1 MSVVPVL
8 LRVGRWHVAL
18 PIAVALAVVATWQ
31 DGSVI
36 DVPLVDWPVA
46 VPLVLALA
54 GAGAGLLPLYSSFG
68 GLETTLVRTTT
79 WRAAQL
85 LGSLGATTLAAWPAA
100 HGAPDTTRLV
110 CLLLVTG
117 YVAVVAVGDAAWVL
131 PVAIGGLAVVADGA
145 IDRPFSTALAQL
157 PAVVWAALLLGVA
170 VLYVVRGPRE
180 ARSG

>member
-1 MSVVPVL
+1 ML
-8 LRVGRWHVAL
+8 LRVGRWHIAL
-18 PIAVALAVVATWQ
+18 PVAVALLVLATWQ

-54 GAGAGLLPLYSSFG
+54 GAGAGLLPLYSAVG
-68 GLETTLVRTTT
+68 GLEATLVRTTS
-79 WRAAQL
+79 WRAVQL
-85 LGSLGATTLAAWPAA
+85 AGSLGAVAIAAWPAA
-100 HGAPDTTRLV
+100 FGVPDTTRLV

-117 YVAVVAVGDAAWVL
+117 YVAVVAIGDAAWVV

-145 IDRPFSTALAQL
+145 IDRPFSTALAQV
-157 PAVVWAALLLGVA
+157 PAVVWAALVLGAA

-180 ARSG
+180 ARRS

>member
-1 MSVVPVL
+1 ML
-8 LRVGRWHVAL
+8 LRVGRWHVAV
-18 PIAVALAVVATWQ
+18 PIAVALLVVATWQ

-54 GAGAGLLPLYSSFG
+54 GAGVGLLPLYSSVG
-68 GLETTLVRTTT
+68 GLEPTLVRTTT
-79 WRAAQL
+79 WRAVQL
-85 LGSLGATTLAAWPAA
+85 TGSLGAVVIAAWPAA
-100 HGAPDTTRLV
+100 YGVPDTTRVV

-117 YVAVVAVGDAAWVL
+117 YVAVVAIGDAAWVV

-145 IDRPFSTALAQL
+145 IDRPFSTALAQA
-157 PAVVWAALLLGVA
+157 PAVVWAALLLGAA

-180 ARSG
+180 ARRT